1 MAGSRRLS
9 HPRCRSALLHRR
21 FLDSGDDR
29 RDPGVAGVDFS
40 GRSISVLPQK
50 GIERQKNDRVWRSG
64 NVQGAPSR

>member
-1 MAGSRRLS
+1 
-9 HPRCRSALLHRR
+9 LHRR

-29 RDPGVAGVDFS
+29 RDLGVAGVDFS

-50 GIERQKNDRVWRSG
+50 GIERQKNDWVWRSG